1 MSKPIKAVATS
12 FLRRN
17 SHEFSKPI
25 KLIAK
30 EIPDIVE
37 GLLKLCKSEDQK
49 IALEAMKALLKH
61 HADMVESKERSEI
74 TRLIAQARSNNGLL
88 GGSTADSGRQ
98 VPFINFSEIQDVG

>member
-1 MSKPIKAVATS
+1 MSKPIKTVATS

-17 SHEFSKPI
+17 AHEFSKPI

-30 EIPDIVE
+30 EIPEIVE

-61 HADMVESKERSEI
+61 HADMVDAKSKDEI
-74 TRLIAQARSNNGLL
+74 TRLIAQARAGNGLL
-88 GGSTADSGRQ
+88 GGSTVEAKN
-98 VPFINFSEIQDVG
+98 VPYVNFSEIVDVE